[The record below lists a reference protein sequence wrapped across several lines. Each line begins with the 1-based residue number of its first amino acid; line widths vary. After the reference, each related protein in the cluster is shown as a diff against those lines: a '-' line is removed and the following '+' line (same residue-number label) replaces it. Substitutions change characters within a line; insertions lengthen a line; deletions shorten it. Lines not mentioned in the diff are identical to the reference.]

1 MPPSATLRDLSRLVK
16 DELGVSAST
25 FVAAAAEA
33 RFGPQAGARYAAQS
47 ARKELRSL
55 RSELRAALTR
65 TERTLGLVSLR
76 SLFGPGIDGRA
87 SETRDRSYGVASDAS
102 GLREV

>member
-1 MPPSATLRDLSRLVK
+1 M
-16 DELGVSAST
+16 
-25 FVAAAAEA
+25 AAAAEA

-76 SLFGPGIDGRA
+76 SLFGPGTNGRA
-87 SETRDRSYGVASDAS
+87 SESRDLSSGIASDAA
-102 GLREV
+102 GVAVIPAA